1 MSIRYGVDLVL
12 DPDFTALVYR
22 ARQVIC
28 GQYGS
33 WAAEMQMLRMP
44 LAPYFSCTEAALPV
58 LAAEAGS
65 LAHESRLESPSFPV
79 HRVGVAADAATNGI
93 VLEFAASGSLV
104 KLQRK
109 AVELAQRH
117 SGDSDADSAP
127 FRPHIALLEYGAFP
141 EAILP
146 DAVEFAHGVA
156 AGLSLPLGTR
166 AWRLL
171 LTRYYSGAAGDD
183 WSGGRWAADLSWQQ
197 LYSYAL

>member
-44 LAPYFSCTEAALPV
+44 LTPYFPCPEDALPV
-58 LAAEAGS
+58 LAAQVDS
-65 LAHESRLESPSFPV
+65 LAQESRAESPNFPV
-79 HRVGVAADAATNGI
+79 HRVGAVADAAMNGI
-93 VLEFAASGSLV
+93 ALDFASSDSLV

-109 AVELAQRH
+109 AVEAVQEH
-117 SGDSDADSAP
+117 SGDSGAGSMP
-127 FRPHIALLEYGAFP
+127 FRPHVALLEYGAFP
-141 EAILP
+141 GAILA
-146 DAVEFAHGVA
+146 DAVEFARGVA

-171 LTRYYSGAAGDD
+171 LTRYSSEAAGDD
-183 WSGGRWAADLSWQQ
+183 WSAGRWATDLSWQQ
-197 LYSYAL
+197 LYSYRL